1 MGLSQMTVSAN
12 NAVDIKA
19 LVYALTQQREP
30 LPQPLQHS
38 LQEAGRA
45 FQQSEPDADY
55 QLRARIESYGP
66 LESAYRS
73 ALETLDRQYES
84 QERIKSLSASFADGF
99 ADGFANGASLDWFF
113 VHDVI
118 PAADWVAT
126 AKQVLAVPRSPAT
139 KSDPL
144 WEKLNRIAVMTIGGA
159 SLGAAIAQLPGA
171 IIFGLSA
178 LLYGWYISFLKKS
191 IAKNL

>member
-1 MGLSQMTVSAN
+1 MTVSAN

-45 FQQSEPDADY
+45 FQQSEPDADSK
-55 QLRARIESYGP
+55 LRARIESYGP

-73 ALETLDRQYES
+73 ALETFDRQYNS
-84 QERIKSLSASFADGF
+84 QERLKSLSASFADG
-99 ADGFANGASLDWFF
+99 ASLDWFF
-113 VHDVI
+113 VHNVI

-171 IIFGLSA
+171 IIGGLSA
-178 LLYGWYISFLKKS
+178 LLYGWYISSSQKALRRAFK
-191 IAKNL
+191 